1 MKIQIA
7 FNYNGFNY
15 HYTVDDEKKKTR
27 LIKMIRHGVLLYF
40 TTMDGL
46 IH

>member
-15 HYTVDDEKKKTR
+15 HYTLDEKKKIH
-27 LIKMIRHGVLLYF
+27 LNKMIRHGVLLYF